1 MSPLSAAEGYSS
13 PLSVPKLARTP
24 PFPRA
29 VKLPSGHKVVGYQ
42 TYPKTLEGHSAEE
55 QRGNTLLITNA
66 WLKEVRE
73 AVDGFKDIETFLQ
86 GW

>member
-1 MSPLSAAEGYSS
+1 MGY
-13 PLSVPKLARTP
+13 
-24 PFPRA
+24 
-29 VKLPSGHKVVGYQ
+29 G
-42 TYPKTLEGHSAEE
+42 TYSKTLKGHSAEE